1 MAMLSYS
8 ALHSRFMQNTAPI
21 ISGLLFFTK
30 RSQNYHIVFTKGVYY
45 IDNETRGA
53 ELLNT
58 MTAERHSKKGGTEY
72 ERSGVQNA

>member
-8 ALHSRFMQNTAPI
+8 VLLSCSMWNTAPI

-30 RSQNYHIVFTKGVYY
+30 RSQNYHIVFTKVVYY

-53 ELLNT
+53 KLLSNK
-58 MTAERHSKKGGTEY
+58 TAIGATE
-72 ERSGVQNA
+72 VIKN